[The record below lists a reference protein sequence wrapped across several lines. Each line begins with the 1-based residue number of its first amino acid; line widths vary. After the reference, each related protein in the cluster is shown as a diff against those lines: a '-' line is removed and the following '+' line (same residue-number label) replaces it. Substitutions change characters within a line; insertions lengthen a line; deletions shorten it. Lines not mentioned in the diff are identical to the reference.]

1 MTRIKEIIALGE
13 VADDL
18 NDVKAFYDRLSP
30 GLGDYFWD
38 SLMADIES
46 LYLYAGIHNKKLGY
60 HRMIS
65 KRFPYSI
72 YYGVRGDIARVIAV
86 LPMRRDP
93 AWIEKKIKI
102 RNS

>member
-1 MTRIKEIIALGE
+1 MTRIKEIITLDE
-13 VADDL
+13 VAADL
-18 NDVKAFYDRLSP
+18 NDGKSFYDGMSP

-72 YYGVRGDIARVIAV
+72 YYEVKGDVARVIAV

-93 AWIEKKIKI
+93 AWIEKKIKS
-102 RNS
+102 RS

>member
-1 MTRIKEIIALGE
+1 MIRIREIITLDE

-18 NDVKAFYDRLSP
+18 NNGKAFYDRLSP
-30 GLGDYFWD
+30 GLGNYFWD

-46 LYLYAGIHNKKLGY
+46 LYLYAGIHNKKSGY

-72 YYGVRGDIARVIAV
+72 YYEVKGDIARVIAV

-93 AWIEKKIKI
+93 AWIEKKVKS
-102 RNS
+102 RS

>member
-1 MTRIKEIIALGE
+1 MTRIKEIIVLDK

-18 NDVKAFYDRLSP
+18 NDGKAFYDRLSP

-46 LYLYAGIHNKKLGY
+46 LYLYAGIHTIKLGY
-60 HRMIS
+60 HRMIA

-72 YYGVRGDIARVIAV
+72 YYELKGYIAGVIAV

-93 AWIEKKIKI
+93 AWIVKKVEG
-102 RNS
+102 RG

>member
-1 MTRIKEIIALGE
+1 MTKIKEIIALDE
-13 VADDL
+13 VAGDL
-18 NDVKAFYDRLSP
+18 NGGKAFYDRLSP

-72 YYGVRGDIARVIAV
+72 YYEVKGDVARVIAV

-93 AWIEKKIKI
+93 AWIEKKIKG
-102 RNS
+102 RS

>member
-1 MTRIKEIIALGE
+1 MTKIKEIIALDE
-13 VADDL
+13 VAEDL
-18 NDVKAFYDRLSP
+18 NGGKAFYDRLSP

-72 YYGVRGDIARVIAV
+72 YYEAKFDIARVIAV

-93 AWIEKKIKI
+93 AWIEKKIKG
-102 RNS
+102 RS

>member
-1 MTRIKEIIALGE
+1 MTRIREIITLDE
-13 VADDL
+13 VAEDL
-18 NDVKAFYDRLSP
+18 NDGKAFYDRLSP

-72 YYGVRGDIARVIAV
+72 YYEVKDDVARVIAV

-93 AWIEKKIKI
+93 AWIAKRVRSRK
-102 RNS
+102 

>member
-1 MTRIKEIIALGE
+1 MTKLKEIIALDE

-18 NDVKAFYDRLSP
+18 CDGKSFYDRLSP

-38 SLMADIES
+38 SLIADIES

-65 KRFPYSI
+65 RRFPYSI
-72 YYGVRGDIARVIAV
+72 YYEINRDIARVIAV

-93 AWIEKKIKI
+93 AWIEKKIKG
-102 RNS
+102 RS